1 MQGNDAG
8 YTIEALIGICFK
20 ALTYEHPE
28 APDPERLS
36 TAAADAQARII
47 EDNEEWEIA
56 DEEGGDGGVA
66 VKPLPA
72 AEMAQNRAFQ
82 QGLNR
87 AAKAE
92 DRANRNYGRNDT
104 RNKQRDNRQ
113 SGKRAN
119 GYDANYPTL
128 KPSIE
133 RKGEIKYH
141 AANEKKMREKA
152 AQESDDDGWGYIGE
166 DDGKA
171 AGLDNSSN
179 GQTNTSDPNGNA
191 APHSQNNEDPN
202 YIPPHKRGLE
212 NRAPNE
218 LSETKKSK
226 DGSCEDDVLFLKEK
240 ERKKASPAPAPP
252 QRLMAR
258 MKLLDA
264 YDDDDRQGGVSL
276 A

>member
-1 MQGNDAG
+1 M
-8 YTIEALIGICFK
+8 
-20 ALTYEHPE
+20 TYEHPE

-36 TAAADAQARII
+36 AAAADAQARVI
-47 EDNEEWEIA
+47 EDTEEWEIA
-56 DEEGGDGGVA
+56 DEEGGDGGAA
-66 VKPLPA
+66 VKLLPA

-92 DRANRNYGRNDT
+92 DRANRNYAKNDT

-113 SGKRAN
+113 SGKRTN
-119 GYDANYPTL
+119 GYDAGYSTL

-166 DDGKA
+166 DDGNA
-171 AGLDNSSN
+171 VGRDD
-179 GQTNTSDPNGNA
+179 GQTVAANTFDPNGSA
-191 APHSQNNEDPN
+191 APPNPHPGDNKDPN

-218 LSETKKSK
+218 SSEKKSK
-226 DGSCEDDVLFLKEK
+226 DGSGEDDVLLVKEGK
-240 ERKKASPAPAPP
+240 ERKKVKEGKSKASPAPPPP

-276 A
+276 V